1 MSGRGDP
8 LALAC
13 AVRGGEYVVDTAA
26 VADAILASGVL
37 VSTKPQNWL
46 TFWVQD
52 DEAPVFR
59 DTA

>member
-1 MSGRGDP
+1 MSGRGDT

-13 AVRGGEYVVDTAA
+13 AVRGGDYVVDEAA

-37 VSTKPQNWL
+37 VAAKPQHWL
-46 TFWVQD
+46 TFWVLD
-52 DEAPVFR
+52 DEAPAFL